1 MFLTKKKK
9 KIAIKIVEYKN
20 FQKKKKKKMLKKEIE
35 ILKQLDHQNIVK
47 LYDVHE
53 ENEICYMVF
62 EYISGGELFDFI
74 VKQGR
79 LSEIDARKFMRQI
92 VSAIEYCHSLLVV
105 HRDLKPENL
114 LLDDEGNIKISD
126 FGLSN
131 IIVPGKRFSTFC
143 GSLHYASPE
152 ILSGEKYVGPGIDIW
167 SLGIILYCL
176 VVGRQPWD
184 GRTAEEI
191 INAIANQGLSIP
203 TNISDDCVDLIVSML
218 RVKEEQRIPISDI
231 RKHPWMN
238 KGYENEPVPSF
249 IKEPFVVDKVDQEIL
264 RKLKKNRI

>member
-1 MFLTKKKK
+1 
-9 KIAIKIVEYKN
+9 
-20 FQKKKKKKMLKKEIE
+20 
-35 ILKQLDHQNIVK
+35 
-47 LYDVHE
+47 
-53 ENEICYMVF
+53 MVF
-62 EYISGGELFDFI
+62 EYVAGGELFDFI
-74 VKQGR
+74 VRQGR
-79 LSEIDARKFMRQI
+79 LSENDARKFMRQI
-92 VSAIEYCHSLLVV
+92 VSAIEYCHSLLIV

-114 LLDDEGNIKISD
+114 LLDEDGNIKISD

-218 RVKEEQRIPISDI
+218 RVKEDQRIPISDI
-231 RKHPWMN
+231 RNHAWMN
-238 KGYENEPVPSF
+238 KGYEDEPIPCYVMSPVP
-249 IKEPFVVDKVDQEIL
+249 VDKVDQDIIK
-264 RKLKKNRI
+264 KLKKIGFNDNQDEMIEQIMSAEQNQLVATYHLLLEKKKLKKSWSKRKKSFLRDSNDTKKKFA

>member
-1 MFLTKKKK
+1 
-9 KIAIKIVEYKN
+9 
-20 FQKKKKKKMLKKEIE
+20 MLKREIE
-35 ILKQLDHQNIVK
+35 ILKQLDHPNIIK

-53 ENEICYMVF
+53 ENDICYMVF
-62 EYISGGELFDFI
+62 EYVAGGELFDFI
-74 VKQGR
+74 VRQGR
-79 LSEIDARKFMRQI
+79 LSENDARKFMRQI
-92 VSAIEYCHSLLVV
+92 VSAIEYCHSLLIV

-114 LLDDEGNIKISD
+114 LLDEDGNIKISD

-218 RVKEEQRIPISDI
+218 RVKEDQRIPISDI
-231 RKHPWMN
+231 RNHAWMN
-238 KGYENEPVPSF
+238 KGYEDEPIPCYVMSPVP
-249 IKEPFVVDKVDQEIL
+249 VDKVDQDIIK
-264 RKLKKNRI
+264 KLKKLGLMITKMR